1 MGVSTGQGATSA
13 ADVAGQAWFAGRR
26 ATEVVECV
34 DLRTE
39 ASRVAA
45 GGFWAVVGD
54 FSGEVRAWRFAS
66 VARDGPGDTGT
77 DRSMRGSR
85 GDATGAAAPV
95 WRGPG
100 PDTWSTSLDQA
111 AYLTAV
117 DEIRA
122 TIREGGVY
130 QANLCRVL
138 EAPLDVAPDG
148 SEPSAEAL
156 SAIVGAGNPAPYSG
170 GVHVPAASGFRPVW
184 VVTASP
190 ELFLRLDHGF
200 LTSGPI
206 KGTAS
211 SAAGLTAKDEAENV
225 MIADLV
231 RNDLQRVCVPGTVE
245 VLDLLSLERH
255 PGLVHLVS
263 RVRGRLSGQVAAS
276 PDLWAQIL
284 GATYPPASASGAPK
298 AAALSV
304 IDRLEPVDRGPYCG
318 VVGWI
323 DSDAGRAELAV
334 AIRTFWWDASR
345 HGSRGALRF
354 GTGAGITWGSE
365 AGAEWAET
373 ELKAHRLVALS
384 SGVPVDD
391 AEDWPS

>member
-1 MGVSTGQGATSA
+1 M
-13 ADVAGQAWFAGRR
+13 
-26 ATEVVECV
+26 VESV
-34 DLRTE
+34 DLRTDAE
-39 ASRVAA
+39 RVSA

-54 FSGEVRAWRFAS
+54 FSGTVRAWRFAA
-66 VARDGPGDTGT
+66 VETDDAPGPGTGVA
-77 DRSMRGSR
+77 DPRPFGDGSR
-85 GDATGAAAPV
+85 PAAPA
-95 WRGPG
+95 WRGPR
-100 PDTWSTSLDQA
+100 PDAWSTSLDQGT
-111 AYLTAV
+111 YLRAV

-122 TIREGGVY
+122 TIRDGGVY

-138 EAPLDVAPDG
+138 EAPLDAAPDG
-148 SEPSAEAL
+148 SEPSADAL
-156 SAIVGAGNPAPYSG
+156 SAVLGAGNPAPYSG
-170 GVHVPAASGFRPVW
+170 AVHVPAACGFPPVW

-206 KGTAS
+206 KGTATT
-211 SAAGLTAKDEAENV
+211 AAGLTAKDEAENV
-225 MIADLV
+225 MITDLV

-245 VLDLLSLERH
+245 VLDLLALERH

-263 RVRGRLSGQVAAS
+263 TVRGRLSGQVAAS

-284 GATYPPASASGAPK
+284 DATYPPASVSGAPK
-298 AAALSV
+298 NAALSV
-304 IDRLEPVDRGPYCG
+304 IHRLEPVDRGPYCG

-334 AIRTFWWDASR
+334 GIRTFWWVPSTP
-345 HGSRGALRF
+345 GSAGTLRF

-373 ELKAHRLVALS
+373 ELKAHRLVALA
-384 SGVPVDD
+384 SGTPMAD
-391 AEDWPS
+391 AGD